1 MKKIKLHGFNNLT
14 KNLNFCIYDIY
25 YTNSNIEK
33 NKYIKYINKKYN
45 ANRLT
50 KILKKTCNIIGA
62 KILNIAKQNYYP
74 QGASVTILISEEKIK
89 KKKKIESKTILMH
102 LNKSHICV
110 HTYPE
115 SHPERKIST
124 FRVDIEISTCGLI
137 SPLKAL
143 DFFIS
148 KLESDILTIDYKI
161 RGFTRNINGKKIFID
176 HKINSIQNF
185 INKKIKKKYD
195 LMDINIYQENIF
207 HTKMILKNINFN
219 NYILNIKEINLK
231 KKKKLFLFYEKKWKK
246 YIMEKIFKF
255 KKLIFH
261 NYYL

>member
-1 MKKIKLHGFNNLT
+1 MKLYGFNNLT

-33 NKYIKYINKKYN
+33 NKYIYYINKKYN

-50 KILKKTCNIIGA
+50 KILKKTCDIIGA
-62 KILNIAKQNYYP
+62 KILNIAKQNYRP
-74 QGASVTILISEEKIK
+74 QGASVTILISEEKE
-89 KKKKIESKTILMH
+89 KKIKPNTILMH

-115 SHPERKIST
+115 SNPESEVST
-124 FRVDIEISTCGLI
+124 LRIDIEISTCGLI

-143 DFFIS
+143 NFFIN

-161 RGFTRNINGKKIFID
+161 RGFTRDVNGKKIFID

-185 INKKIKKKYD
+185 INKKNKKIYD
-195 LMDINIYQENIF
+195 MIDINIYQENIF
-207 HTKMILKNINFN
+207 HTKMILKNINLN
-219 NYILNIKEINLK
+219 NYIFDIKEINFK
-231 KKKKLFLFYEKKWKK
+231 KKDSIIHLLWKEMK
-246 YIMEKIFKF
+246 EI
-255 KKLIFH
+255 
-261 NYYL
+261 YYGKNT